1 MAELA
6 PIKGLLF
13 DPTRVDVARV
23 IAPPYDVISEAERV
37 SLEALDPHNSVR
49 LILPRGEGDDRYAHA
64 AATLGAWKQEGILKR
79 DTQPAI
85 YRYHQ
90 IYTSAELGPLP
101 VTRKGFIAAVRL
113 HRFDEGVI
121 LPHERTLRGPKE
133 DRLKLMRATKAH
145 FSQIFTLYPDPD
157 RETDRAFEAAEAQAP
172 YLEGATADGT
182 LHRLWRVSDAHT
194 LSTVTRALAEKKLY
208 IADGHHR
215 YETMLAL
222 RDEFRS
228 AAGGSVPPSVATEF
242 GTLFLANMD
251 DPGLVVLP
259 THRLVHSLASF
270 DRASLLTRLAAA
282 FEVSELAGGA
292 SDAVALRAALAER
305 SSKRPTFAVVTP
317 GESRAW
323 LLSLKIA
330 PESTGLPGAPALV
343 CLDVSLLHGLVL
355 EGILGIDRRAQESQT
370 NLSYVKD
377 TKDALARV
385 ARGDCQV
392 GFIMHATRV
401 DQVRAVADCAEV
413 MPQKS
418 TFFYPKIASGLVIN
432 PLDPAEH
439 LG

>member
-1 MAELA
+1 MAEIA
-6 PIKGLLF
+6 PIRGLLY
-13 DPTRVDVARV
+13 DPSRVDIARV
-23 IAPPYDVISEAERV
+23 IAPPYDVISEAERS
-37 SLEALDPHNSVR
+37 SLEARDSHNSVR
-49 LILPRGEGDDRYAHA
+49 LILPRGEGEDRYASA
-64 AATLGAWKQEGILKR
+64 AATLSAWRQEGVLRR
-79 DTQPAI
+79 DAKPAI

-90 IYTSAELGPLP
+90 VYTSGELGPAP
-101 VTRKGFIAAVRL
+101 VTRRGFVAAVRL
-113 HRFDEGVI
+113 HRCDEGVI

-145 FSQIFTLYPDPD
+145 FSQIFTLYSDPEH
-157 RETDRAFEAAEAQAP
+157 ETDRAFEAAEAHAP

-182 LHRLWRVSDAHT
+182 LHRLWRVDDPGTILA
-194 LSTVTRALAEKKLY
+194 VTRAIAAKKLY

-228 AAGGSVPPSVATEF
+228 AAGGSVPAGAATEF

-270 DRASLLTRLAAA
+270 DVAALLARAAQT
-282 FEVSELAGGA
+282 FEISELAGGA
-292 SDAVALRAALAER
+292 TEAIALRARLAEL
-305 SSKRPTFAVVTP
+305 SAKRPTFAVVIP
-317 GESRAW
+317 GDSRAW

-330 PESTGLPGAPALV
+330 PEATGLPGPPALV

-355 EGILGIDRRAQESQT
+355 ERILGIDRTAEEAQT
-370 NLSYVKD
+370 HITYVKD

-392 GFIMHATRV
+392 GFVMHATRV
-401 DQVRAVADCAEV
+401 AQVRAVADCAGV

-432 PLDPAEH
+432 PLEPTER
-439 LG
+439 LV